1 MYWLKKKDCRKCRNR
16 FRLRSAGSRA
26 YTLPGLSSC
35 ACLFSPLH
43 ASFGS
48 SMEKGGG
55 HEQSQPYI
63 HRAYNQRGSSSLFQV
78 LTRQIPQ
85 ENSDRLGLG
94 HVSITNSYVWVI
106 NVCLVLHTLTVGQKC
121 RVSRIADSCGWEW
134 GTVSQKKKIA
144 VMGRLFK

>member
-1 MYWLKKKDCRKCRNR
+1 MVFAYRGLLAKSLQTSLGTQGKCIGSSRKIAE
-16 FRLRSAGSRA
+16 SAGIDLDSGQ
-26 YTLPGLSSC
+26 LDPGLTPCQDSSC

-85 ENSDRLGLG
+85 ENSDRLSLG
-94 HVSITNSYVWVI
+94 HVSITNS
-106 NVCLVLHTLTVGQKC
+106 
-121 RVSRIADSCGWEW
+121 
-134 GTVSQKKKIA
+134 
-144 VMGRLFK
+144 